1 MTEDAVRLVDDGVAF
16 KVVEDPAATSPALG
30 DQLGVEGLSERLRDA
45 GESPSQSSSCSP
57 TMTASGLCPLPFLAA
72 IACPV
77 LDTGAV
83 SLWTPFTL
91 PFPLLLPFLFTMSVS
106 FCLCGV
112 FL

>member
-1 MTEDAVRLVDDGVAF
+1 MTGA
-16 KVVEDPAATSPALG
+16 
-30 DQLGVEGLSERLRDA
+30 
-45 GESPSQSSSCSP
+45 
-57 TMTASGLCPLPFLAA
+57 ASGLCPLPFLAA

-83 SLWTPFTL
+83 SLWTPFAL
-91 PFPLLLPFLFTMSVS
+91 PFPLLFPFLLNISSS

>member
-1 MTEDAVRLVDDGVAF
+1 MA
-16 KVVEDPAATSPALG
+16 
-30 DQLGVEGLSERLRDA
+30 
-45 GESPSQSSSCSP
+45 
-57 TMTASGLCPLPFLAA
+57 ASGLCPLPFLAA

-83 SLWTPFTL
+83 SLWTPFAL
-91 PFPLLLPFLFTMSVS
+91 PFPLLLPFLLNISSS